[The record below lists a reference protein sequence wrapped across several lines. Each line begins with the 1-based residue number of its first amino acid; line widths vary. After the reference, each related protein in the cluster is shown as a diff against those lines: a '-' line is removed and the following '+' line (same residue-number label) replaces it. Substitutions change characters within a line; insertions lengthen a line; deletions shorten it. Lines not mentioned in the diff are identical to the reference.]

1 MNGLIFLRVNAQQNA
16 MPKSKVK
23 KKKKKKPAKSENSN
37 DLIPRTV
44 EEWVINIPTM
54 LDARVAITMMDKVDL
69 QIDRY
74 IDT

>member
-1 MNGLIFLRVNAQQNA
+1 MNLKFVFRVNAQQKA

-23 KKKKKKPAKSENSN
+23 KKKKKKPTKSDNSN

-54 LDARVAITMMDKVDL
+54 LDARVAITMMDKV
-69 QIDRY
+69 
-74 IDT
+74 